1 MDCWKLLSQPQI
13 EATPQVS
20 PAAAQELERA
30 RDLMRT
36 GRLAEAERAY
46 RAVLAREPDCAPAG
60 AALARLLTASGRAAE
75 GEAAVRRFAQAA
87 RVWPEALS
95 ARAAA
100 LKALDRKAE
109 SLADYMLAA
118 RLNPKSGV
126 AAHNVASGLG
136 DAGRDEEAAAEAERA
151 LALGLDA
158 PETWLVYGRALQ
170 GLRRLE
176 DAERAFRN
184 AVERRPTYAEAL
196 RDLCQLI
203 WMRSGRADEALAP
216 LELALAAAP
225 GDASLT
231 GVKVRMLAHM
241 VSDAQALD
249 FGRAALERVPGDL
262 RLRLDVAQLALK
274 REPEFGL
281 RLALEALRERP
292 GDPAVRRLLAHAHLA
307 LGEARKAAE
316 VAQGLLVEN
325 RGDQEAAA
333 SLATAWRLAGD
344 ERYRQLWDYERLVR
358 AQTID
363 TPNGWSSLA
372 AYLDELR
379 GALAE
384 LHEFQAHPVEQSVRG
399 GSQTTQN
406 LLHAK
411 HPAIAAFFEAIEGP
425 IRAYRAQ
432 VGAGEDVFRSR
443 NEGGHQV
450 LGAWSVRLKPGGF
463 HVDHIHPQGWISS
476 ACYIE
481 VPKAVDQGRAG
492 WLRFGAPPIPTR
504 PELDAEHFVRPE
516 PGLLVLFPSYMWH
529 GTVPF
534 GGEAPRTTVAFDLIP
549 DQR

>member
-1 MDCWKLLSQPQI
+1 MDCWKLPSQPQI

-30 RDLMRT
+30 RGLMRA
-36 GRLAEAERAY
+36 GRIAEAEQAY
-46 RAVLAREPDCAPAG
+46 RMVLAREPDCAPAG
-60 AALARLLTASGRAAE
+60 AALARLLTASGRPAE
-75 GEAAVRRFAQAA
+75 GEAAVRRFAQAL

-100 LKALDRKAE
+100 LKAMDRKAE
-109 SLADYMLAA
+109 SLADYTLAA

-136 DAGRDEEAAAEAERA
+136 DAGRDREAALEAERA
-151 LALGLDA
+151 FALGLDA

-176 DAERAFRN
+176 EAERAFRN
-184 AVERRPTYAEAL
+184 AVARRPTYAEAL

-203 WMRSGRADEALAP
+203 WMRSGEAGEALAP
-216 LELALAAAP
+216 LEQALAAAP
-225 GDASLT
+225 DDASLI
-231 GVKVRMLAHM
+231 GVKVRLLAHM
-241 VSDAQALD
+241 AGEAQALD
-249 FGRAALERVPGDL
+249 LGRAALGRTPGDL
-262 RLRLDVAQLALK
+262 RLRLDIAQLALK
-274 REPEFGL
+274 EEPEFGL
-281 RLALEALRERP
+281 GLALEALRERP
-292 GDPAVRRLLAHAHLA
+292 GDPAIRRLLAHAHLA
-307 LGEARKAAE
+307 LGGAQKAAE
-316 VAQGLLVEN
+316 LAQGLLTEN
-325 RGDQEAAA
+325 PADQEAAA
-333 SLATAWRLAGD
+333 SLATAWRLASD

-363 TPNGWSSLA
+363 TPKGWSSLA
-372 AYLDELR
+372 AYLEELR

-406 LLHAK
+406 LLHAE
-411 HPAIAAFFEAIEGP
+411 HPVIAAFFAAIEGP
-425 IRAYRAQ
+425 IRAYRAA
-432 VGAGEDVFRSR
+432 VGPGEDVFGSR
-443 NEGGHQV
+443 NTGGHRV

-481 VPKAVDQGRAG
+481 VPEAVGEGHAG

-504 PELDAEHFVRPE
+504 PALEAEHFVRPE

-534 GGEAPRTTVAFDLIP
+534 GGEAPRMTIAFDLVP
-549 DQR
+549 D

>member
-1 MDCWKLLSQPQI
+1 MPPQPQI

-20 PAAAQELERA
+20 PAAAQALERA
-30 RDLMRT
+30 RGLMRA
-36 GRLAEAERAY
+36 GRFAEAEQAY

-60 AALARLLTASGRAAE
+60 AALARLLTGSGRPAE
-75 GEAAVRRFAQAA
+75 GEAAVRRFAQAE

-100 LKALDRKAE
+100 LKAMDRKAE

-118 RLNPKSGV
+118 RLDPKSGV

-136 DAGRDEEAAAEAERA
+136 DAGRDEEAALEAERA
-151 LALGLDA
+151 FALGLDA
-158 PETWLVYGRALQ
+158 PETWLVYGRSLQ

-184 AVERRPTYAEAL
+184 AVARRPTYADAL

-203 WMRSGRADEALAP
+203 WMRSGQAGEALAP
-216 LELALAAAP
+216 LEEALAAAP
-225 GDASLT
+225 GDGSLT
-231 GVKVRMLAHM
+231 GVKVRLLAHM
-241 VSDAQALD
+241 AGEAQALD
-249 FGRAALERVPGDL
+249 FGRAMLEHTPGDL

-274 REPEFGL
+274 EEPELGL
-281 RLALEALRERP
+281 RLALDVLGRSPR
-292 GDPAVRRLLAHAHLA
+292 DPAVRRVLAHAHLA
-307 LGEARKAAE
+307 VGEAGKAAE
-316 VAQGLLVEN
+316 VAQGLLAEN
-325 RGDQEAAA
+325 PADQEAAA

-358 AQTID
+358 PQAID
-363 TPNGWSSLA
+363 TPKGWSNLA

-379 GALAE
+379 GALTD
-384 LHEFQAHPVEQSVRG
+384 LHDFQAHPIEQSVRG
-399 GSQTTQN
+399 GSQTTRN
-406 LLHAK
+406 LLHVQ
-411 HPAIAAFFEAIEGP
+411 HPAIAAFFEAIQGP
-425 IRAYRAQ
+425 ISSYRAA
-432 VGAGEDVFRSR
+432 VGEGDDVFRSR
-443 NEGGHQV
+443 NRGGHRV

-481 VPKAVDQGRAG
+481 VPEAVGEGYAG
-492 WLRFGAPPIPTR
+492 WLRFGAPPLPTR
-504 PELDAEHFVRPE
+504 PVLEAEHFVRPE

-534 GGEAPRTTVAFDLIP
+534 GGDAPRMTIAFDLIP
-549 DQR
+549 DQQ